1 MEIPGSESPDSRLK
15 EVIAQAIHAEYV
27 RNQKAKGET
36 TETNSRLVSWEEL
49 PEHVKESNRAQ
60 ALHIAEKLKA
70 IGCGIIELGNAELRE
85 FEFTRE
91 EIEQL
96 ARIEHER
103 WVEERLANGW
113 TVGPKDVD
121 KKTTPWLLVPYEELP
136 DEEQEKDR
144 ESVRGIP
151 KFLAKVGLAV
161 RRQV

>member
-1 MEIPGSESPDSRLK
+1 MEIPRSESPDSRQK

-36 TETNSRLVSWEEL
+36 TETNSTLVSWEKL

-70 IGCGIIELGNAELRE
+70 IGCGIAEMEDREPGE

-96 ARIEHER
+96 ARMEHER

-113 TVGPKDVD
+113 TVGPKDIG
-121 KKTTPWLLVPYEELP
+121 KKTTPWLLVPYEKLP

-144 ESVRGIP
+144 EAVTGIP
-151 KFLAKVGLAV
+151 KILAKIGLKIGRLV
-161 RRQV
+161 

>member
-1 MEIPGSESPDSRLK
+1 MEIPRSESLDSRLK

-36 TETNSRLVSWEEL
+36 TETNSTLVSWEKL
-49 PEHVKESNRAQ
+49 PEHLKESNRAQ

-70 IGCGIIELGNAELRE
+70 IGCGITELGDGELGE

-91 EIEQL
+91 QIEL
-96 ARIEHER
+96 SARLEHLR

-113 TVGPKDVD
+113 TVGPKDID
-121 KKTTPWLLVPYEELP
+121 KKTTPWLVPYEDLP

-144 ESVRGIP
+144 EAVRGIP
-151 KFLAKVGLAV
+151 KILAKVGLKI
-161 RRQV
+161 RRLV

>member
-1 MEIPGSESPDSRLK
+1 MEIPRLESPDSRLK

-36 TETNSRLVSWEEL
+36 TETNSTLVSWEKL
-49 PEHVKESNRAQ
+49 PEHLKESNRAQ

-70 IGCGIIELGNAELRE
+70 IGCGITELGDGELGE

-91 EIEQL
+91 EIELL
-96 ARIEHER
+96 ARMEHER

-113 TVGPKDVD
+113 TVGPKDID

-151 KFLAKVGLAV
+151 KFLAKIGVAV

>member
-1 MEIPGSESPDSRLK
+1 MEIPESESSDSRLK

-27 RNQKAKGET
+27 RNQRAKGET
-36 TETNSRLVSWEEL
+36 TETNSTLVSWEKL

-60 ALHIAEKLKA
+60 ALHIAEKLKV
-70 IGCGIIELGNAELRE
+70 IGCGITELGGAELGE
-85 FEFTRE
+85 FEFTHE
-91 EIEQL
+91 EIELL
-96 ARIEHER
+96 ARLEHLR

-113 TVGPKDVD
+113 TVGPKNINN
-121 KKTTPWLLVPYEELP
+121 KTTPLLLVPYEELP

-144 ESVRGIP
+144 QSVRGIP

>member
-36 TETNSRLVSWEEL
+36 TETNSSLVSWEEL
-49 PEHVKESNRAQ
+49 PEHVKKSNRAQ

-70 IGCGIIELGNAELRE
+70 IGCGITELEDRELGE
-85 FEFTRE
+85 FEFTHE

-96 ARIEHER
+96 ARMEHER
-103 WVEERLANGW
+103 WAEERLANGW
-113 TVGPKDVD
+113 TVGPKDID
-121 KKTTPWLLVPYEELP
+121 KKTTPWLLVSYEELP

-144 ESVRGIP
+144 QTVRGIP
-151 KFLAKVGLAV
+151 EFLAKVGLAV

>member
-1 MEIPGSESPDSRLK
+1 MEIPRSESPDSRLK

-36 TETNSRLVSWEEL
+36 TETNSTLVSWEKL

-60 ALHIAEKLKA
+60 ALHVAEKLKA
-70 IGCGIIELGNAELRE
+70 IGCGITELEDRELGE

-91 EIEQL
+91 EIELL
-96 ARIEHER
+96 ARMEHER

-113 TVGPKDVD
+113 IVGPKDID

-151 KFLAKVGLAV
+151 KFLAKVGLEV
-161 RRQV
+161 HRQI

>member
-1 MEIPGSESPDSRLK
+1 MEIPRSESPDSRLK

-36 TETNSRLVSWEEL
+36 TETNSTLVSWEEL

-70 IGCGIIELGNAELRE
+70 IGCDITKLEDRE
-85 FEFTRE
+85 VGKFEFTRE

-96 ARIEHER
+96 ARMEHER

-113 TVGPKDVD
+113 TVGPKDID
-121 KKTTPWLLVPYEELP
+121 KKTTLWLVSYEELP
-136 DEEQEKDR
+136 EEEKEKDR
-144 ESVRGIP
+144 QTVREIA

-161 RRQV
+161 RRRA

>member
-1 MEIPGSESPDSRLK
+1 MEIPRSESPDSRLR

-27 RNQKAKGET
+27 RNQKIKGET
-36 TETNSRLVSWEEL
+36 TETNSTLVGWEEL

-60 ALHIAEKLKA
+60 ALHIAEKLKV
-70 IGCGIIELGNAELRE
+70 IGCGITELEDRKLGE

-96 ARIEHER
+96 ARMEHER
-103 WVEERLANGW
+103 WAEERLANGW
-113 TVGPKDVD
+113 TVGPKDID
-121 KKTTPWLLVPYEELP
+121 KKTNPWLLLPYEELP
-136 DEEQEKDR
+136 DAEQEKDR

>member
-1 MEIPGSESPDSRLK
+1 MEIPRSESPDSRLK
-15 EVIAQAIHAEYV
+15 EVIAQPIHAEYV

-36 TETNSRLVSWEEL
+36 TETNSSLVSWEEL
-49 PEHVKESNRAQ
+49 PEHIKVSNRAQ

-70 IGCGIIELGNAELRE
+70 IGCGITELKDRELGE

-96 ARIEHER
+96 APMEHRR

-113 TVGPKDVD
+113 TVGPKDID

-151 KFLAKVGLAV
+151 KFLAKAGLAV

>member
-1 MEIPGSESPDSRLK
+1 MEIPRSESPDSRLK

-36 TETNSRLVSWEEL
+36 TETNSTLVSWEEL

-70 IGCGIIELGNAELRE
+70 IGCDITKLEDREAGE

-96 ARIEHER
+96 ARMEHER

-113 TVGPKDVD
+113 TVGPKDID
-121 KKTTPWLLVPYEELP
+121 KKTTPWLVSYEELP
-136 DEEQEKDR
+136 EEEKEKDR
-144 ESVRGIP
+144 QTVREIA

-161 RRQV
+161 RRRA

>member
-1 MEIPGSESPDSRLK
+1 MEIPRSESPDSRLK

-36 TETNSRLVSWEEL
+36 TETNSTLVSWEKL

-60 ALHIAEKLKA
+60 ALHVAEKLKA
-70 IGCGIIELGNAELRE
+70 IGCGITELEDRELGE

-96 ARIEHER
+96 ARMEHER
-103 WVEERLANGW
+103 WVEERLSNGW
-113 TVGPKDVD
+113 TVGPKDID

-151 KFLAKVGLAV
+151 KFLAKVGLEV
-161 RRQV
+161 HRQI

>member
-1 MEIPGSESPDSRLK
+1 MEITRSESPDSRQK

-27 RNQKAKGET
+27 RSQKAKGET
-36 TETNSRLVSWEEL
+36 TETNSSLVSWEEL

-70 IGCGIIELGNAELRE
+70 IGCGITELGNRELGV
-85 FEFTRE
+85 FEFTLE

-96 ARIEHER
+96 ARMERER

-113 TVGPKDVD
+113 TVGPKDID
-121 KKTTPWLLVPYEELP
+121 KKTTPWLIVPYEDLP
-136 DEEQEKDR
+136 EEEQEKDR

-151 KFLAKVGLAV
+151 RFLAKVGLAV
-161 RRQV
+161 RRQA

>member
-1 MEIPGSESPDSRLK
+1 MEVPRSELQDSRQK
-15 EVIAQAIHAEYV
+15 EAIARAIHAEYV
-27 RNQKAKGET
+27 RKQEARGET
-36 TETNSRLVSWEEL
+36 KEINPGMIDWGRL

-70 IGCGIIELGNAELRE
+70 IDCIITELDDRE
-85 FEFTRE
+85 PGEFKFTPE

-96 ARIEHER
+96 ARMEHER

-113 TVGPKDVD
+113 TAGPKNIDE
-121 KKTTPWLLVPYEELP
+121 KTTPWLLVPYEDLP

-151 KFLAKVGLAV
+151 RFLAEVGLAV
-161 RRQV
+161 GRQV